1 MVQNCYYGSNNATFS
16 FNELLNFGRKN
27 CDRNNSLDCTPSSID
42 TVLQDLNEPITRRTL
57 IFNEDEI
64 EVKEEDPITP
74 EPTSEKDIH
83 LINTSELWNNP
94 SILYWKETVFFF
106 FFSQSQED
114 QSFIPQL
121 EKNNRKYNID
131 LASSMILAGGEIV
144 DVLANSGL
152 GQYCQFYPMVY
163 TFQC

>member
-1 MVQNCYYGSNNATFS
+1 M
-16 FNELLNFGRKN
+16 LNFGRKN

-94 SILYWKETVFFF
+94 SILYWKEIVFFF
-106 FFSQSQED
+106 FFSQS
-114 QSFIPQL
+114 
-121 EKNNRKYNID
+121 
-131 LASSMILAGGEIV
+131 
-144 DVLANSGL
+144 
-152 GQYCQFYPMVY
+152 
-163 TFQC
+163 